1 MAESLSFLND
11 EPTYQ
16 NVWGYGLS
24 RRQGRL
30 ENWKWKVE
38 CYDTKVG
45 KGEYFCAEDLA
56 QQCSDFAAGR
66 DDCECQ
72 FCGRY
77 AQSSWSP
84 SENDFVSSGF
94 SLIDG
99 RLPKRVVLKL
109 LRDRRV
115 ADILLRTQVPSQ
127 FQEKLAQQLRQLT
140 AKESKDVGDA
150 IGCGDVVAH
159 LGNAEITGIHMQC
172 LRDGVWLNDEII
184 NAYITL
190 LNGQLQE
197 SDSSVFIASTF
208 WATKLK
214 GKFVSEEFLRW
225 LKTDVEIGKLTKLIL
240 PFHVGNNHWCL
251 GTIDIPIRRLAYYDS
266 LRGSGETFLDLMQKM
281 KTALGRKEEFRRDTP
296 AHIPRQHNGCDCG
309 VFMLM
314 YARYISENLPF
325 AFGAGDMQMFRKKI
339 ALAIVNKTSS
349 DLIQYMFIICKEVLF
364 YVLHAPSV
372 SISISR
378 NIWNS
383 IVIMSKTA
391 VFLFF

>member
-1 MAESLSFLND
+1 MPPVDGSDKRGFAVAESLSFLDD
-11 EPTYQ
+11 EPTFQ
-16 NVWGYGLS
+16 NVWWYGLS
-24 RRQGRL
+24 RRQGLL

-38 CYDTKVG
+38 CYDTIVG
-45 KGEYFCAEDLA
+45 KGEYFSAEDLA

-66 DDCECQ
+66 GDCECH
-72 FCGRY
+72 FCRQY

-99 RLPKRVVLKL
+99 RLPKRVVSEL

-127 FQEKLAQQLRQLT
+127 FQEKLAQHLRQLT

-150 IGCGDVVAH
+150 IGSADVVAE
-159 LGNAEITGIHMQC
+159 LGNAGITGIHMQC
-172 LRDGVWLNDEII
+172 LRDREWLNDEII

-197 SDSSVFIASTF
+197 SNSSVFIASTF
-208 WATKLK
+208 WTTKWR
-214 GKFVSEEFLRW
+214 GKFERNGFLRW
-225 LKTDVEIGKLTKLIL
+225 LGKADVEIGKLTKLIL
-240 PFHVGNNHWCL
+240 PFHMGNSHWCL

-266 LRGSGETFLDLMQKM
+266 LGGSGEAPLDLMQKM
-281 KTALGRKEEFRRDTP
+281 KTALGHEEEFRRDTP
-296 AHIPRQHNGCDCG
+296 KHIPQQNNGCDCG

-325 AFGAGDMQMFRKKI
+325 AFDAGDMHLFRKKI
-339 ALAIVNKTSS
+339 ALAIVNKT
-349 DLIQYMFIICKEVLF
+349 IE
-364 YVLHAPSV
+364 
-372 SISISR
+372 
-378 NIWNS
+378 
-383 IVIMSKTA
+383 
-391 VFLFF
+391 